1 MIGHNV
7 RVRLCL
13 PEETVQGELRKET
26 PEGVWIYH
34 GFMEQAKLRFYPM
47 HRIMQIEDNGYV
59 SR

>member
-26 PEGVWIYH
+26 PEGFWIYH
-34 GFMEQAKLRFYPM
+34 GFMEQAPEAIETLRR
-47 HRIMQIEDNGYV
+47 HVRSIK
-59 SR
+59 